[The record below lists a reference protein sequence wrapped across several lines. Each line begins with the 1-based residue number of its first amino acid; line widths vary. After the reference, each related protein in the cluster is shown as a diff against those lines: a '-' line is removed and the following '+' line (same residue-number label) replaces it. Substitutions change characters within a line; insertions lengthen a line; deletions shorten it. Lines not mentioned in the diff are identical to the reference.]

1 MENLIQSQINGGN
14 FNQEAFKALDKIRNK
29 HKQQVNDMFSS
40 KSLKLL
46 EMKVSQKH
54 SLKIE

>member
-1 MENLIQSQINGGN
+1 MGNLIQSQINGGN

-29 HKQQVNDMFSS
+29 HKQQVNMFSS

>member
-1 MENLIQSQINGGN
+1 MGNLIQSQINGN

-29 HKQQVNDMFSS
+29 HKQQVNKFSS